1 MDLPATTALPTPGS
15 APAGETS
22 DTLGDAAADLP
33 QALPGGSLLALP
45 LAIAA
50 HLIDNLHHSL
60 LDTVGFA
67 RIRLAEVLVGRSL
80 SHLPGL
86 PATDQLQQA
95 TQSLSGPAT
104 DHLTGTPSTT
114 EPGTSPSAAAAP
126 ARAAGE
132 ATNSITDIT
141 GP

>member
-1 MDLPATTALPTPGS
+1 MEIPHRTPLPSDPPLDPAIDGPATTPPLPGS
-15 APAGETS
+15 APADETS
-22 DTLGDAAADLP
+22 DTFDPLGDAAAGLP

-80 SHLPGL
+80 SHLPGV
-86 PATDQLQQA
+86 PATDQLRQA
-95 TQSLSGPAT
+95 TQSLPGPAA
-104 DHLTGTPSTT
+104 D
-114 EPGTSPSAAAAP
+114 
-126 ARAAGE
+126 R
-132 ATNSITDIT
+132 
-141 GP
+141 